1 MKIEVI
7 LNASLIPEDSTVRK
21 TGGTYRY
28 IIKKEFNV
36 RGQIIAPYRYERF
49 LVDDRFNITALSGD
63 TELVWITD
71 VNTLKQYLEE
81 RFPEDD
87 Y

>member
-21 TGGTYRY
+21 TGGTYRF
-28 IIKKEFNV
+28 IIKKEFDI